1 MSEVLTLE
9 SVSKSFGGLAA
20 VKDVS
25 LSVNQAELLG
35 VIGPNGSGKTT
46 LFNIISG
53 FVKPDAGSVILE
65 GADVTRSAPYA
76 RAEMGIGRLFQDARV
91 FSGLT
96 VLENMLLAQQDKHE
110 ESLLTAFLRW
120 SWLSKRR
127 AEELAKARYW
137 LEFVRLTMKEDSPA
151 FSLSYG
157 QGKLLAIAMLL
168 VRDSKILLLDEPIS
182 GLDLKMRESV
192 LSLVKRLKTLGK
204 AVVVIEHSLDFVFD
218 VSDRIIIFKDGGKFY
233 EGLPEET
240 RHATPLLREVYL
252 NSSHAKVS

>member
-1 MSEVLTLE
+1 MNGVLTLE
-9 SVSKSFGGLAA
+9 SISKSFGGVAA

-25 LSVNQAELLG
+25 LGVNQGELLG

-46 LFNIISG
+46 IFNIISG
-53 FVKPDAGSVILE
+53 FVKPDGGKVFL
-65 GADVTRSAPYA
+65 GASDVTSFASYK
-76 RAEMGIGRLFQDARV
+76 RAEIGIGRLFQDARV
-91 FSGLT
+91 FNGLT

-110 ESLLTAFLRW
+110 ESLLTALLKS

-127 AEELAKARYW
+127 TEELAKARYW
-137 LEFVRLTMKEDSPA
+137 LEFVGLTMKENSPA
-151 FSLSYG
+151 LSLSYG
-157 QGKLLAIAMLL
+157 QGKLLALAMLL
-168 VRDSKILLLDEPIS
+168 VRDSKVLLLDEPIS
-182 GLDLKMRESV
+182 GLDVRMRQSI

-204 AVVVIEHSLDFVFD
+204 AIVIIEHSLDFVFD
-218 VSDRIIIFKDGGKFY
+218 VSDRIIIFKDGGKFH